1 MQTITNLNALRKT
14 IKPLKLKGRIIG
26 FVPTMGAL
34 HEGHCSLMR
43 KARRECDIV
52 VVSIFVNPKQFGPN
66 EDFARY
72 PRQKK
77 KDELLAQK
85 ENVDI
90 IWHPSADQIYK
101 QGFLTYVETARL
113 GNTLCGKSRPGHFKG
128 VTTIV
133 AKLLNEVTPSIL
145 YLGQKDGQQ
154 AIILKKMV
162 EDLDFDVQVKICPTV
177 RERDGLAMSS
187 RNPFL
192 TEQQRRE
199 APMLYQALKEAK
211 KNILSGERDTQTM
224 TSNIRSF
231 ITKKTSGK
239 IDYIACVDRETLS
252 SLKNI
257 VGSVMIALAVKF
269 GNVRLIDNIIVK
281 V

>member
-1 MQTITNLNALRKT
+1 MKTITQLKTLRN
-14 IKPLKLKGRIIG
+14 ILCPLKRTGKIIG
-26 FVPTMGAL
+26 LVPTMGAL

-52 VVSIFVNPKQFGPN
+52 IISIFVNPKQFGPQ
-66 EDFARY
+66 EDFDRY

-90 IWHPSADQIYK
+90 IWHPSVDQIYK
-101 QGFLTYVETARL
+101 KDFLTYVEVERL
-113 GNTLCGKSRPGHFKG
+113 SGLLCGKSRPGHFKG

-133 AKLLNEVTPSIL
+133 TKLLNETTPDIL

-154 AIILKKMV
+154 ALILKKMIT
-162 EDLDFDVQVKICPTV
+162 DLDFNVTVKICPTI
-177 RERDGLAMSS
+177 REKDGLALSS
-187 RNPFL
+187 RNAFL

-199 APMLYQALKEAK
+199 SPILYQALQLAK
-211 KNILSGERDTQTM
+211 KDILSGERNAQRIIKK
-224 TSNIRSF
+224 IRAM
-231 ITKKTSGK
+231 ITKTTSCT
-239 IDYIACVDRETLS
+239 IDYVVCVDKETLS
-252 SLKNI
+252 PLKNI

-269 GNVRLIDNIIVK
+269 GNVRLIDNILLK